1 MYIELHCHSAFSFL
15 DGASLPEQLAL
26 TASQLGYA
34 GLALTDHNGLY
45 GSLAFAHEAKQLGLQ
60 AITGA
65 ELTLRDGSHVTL
77 LAETPDGY
85 ANLCRLITEAHL
97 GSADRRDPRLDF
109 ASLEARHAGLIVLS
123 GCRTG
128 LLPRILMHEGVTAA
142 RAFAERCR
150 AVFGAERFYVE
161 LQRNYVRGDRALT
174 RSLMDVADAARLGV
188 VASGNV
194 HYHVRARHRLH
205 DVLTA
210 IRHRTTLDGS
220 HGVRR
225 PNSEF
230 YLRPPAEVA
239 ELFADCP
246 DAVANTLAL
255 AERCRA
261 FDLTRDLGYGF
272 PDFRG
277 ADRSPAPQALAELCR
292 ARLDERYPAGSE
304 PRGEAERRLAE
315 ELTLIEHHRLSG
327 FFLVYHDLFDL
338 AREVAADVRRGTRR
352 ALGNLLP
359 GRGRGSSV
367 SSIVCYL
374 LGLSHID
381 PIANR
386 LFLGRFLNESLASVP
401 DIDLDFPR
409 EIREELIRRVY
420 KRYGDEHVGLVCAF
434 PTYRLRS
441 AVREIGKALD
451 LPLGEIEQVAKLADR
466 RSGEL
471 ADELD
476 QLPGFAGRRAAPLW
490 KELCELAEE
499 IAGLPR
505 HVSQHVGGMIISSRP
520 LVEVVPLERAAM
532 EDRVVCQWD
541 KDSCDDA
548 RFVKIDFLALGML
561 SLVEESV
568 ELIAT
573 RQGAPPDL
581 SRIDFADQAVYD
593 RICRGDTV
601 GLFQI
606 ESRAQIQMLRRT
618 RPRNLEDLAVEVAIV
633 RPGPIV
639 GGAVNPYVRRREDER
654 RARARGR
661 RYEPPV
667 DHPLLK
673 DALAETLGVILYQDQ
688 VLQVCQALA
697 GFTPGQAEALRRAM
711 SRRRSRELMAGFWDE
726 FREGAAA
733 RGVPEP
739 VAERVFTQVIAF
751 SEFGFPK
758 SHAAAFG
765 LLAYQ
770 SAWLRHYHPA
780 EYYCALFNNQPMG
793 FYSLDALGRDAKRNE
808 VEIRLPDV
816 NLSDVWC
823 TVEGGKGRL
832 KAGEGGRGADAVR
845 VGLGFIR
852 DWSEETATAVVDER
866 ARGPFRSVGDFVRRA
881 PPKLK
886 RSAIEHLVWVGGCDG
901 FGLTR
906 RELLWQVGLWLPP
919 EAEQGGEA
927 RGRRQLELALDHPF
941 ERLRFGGLAADERLL
956 AEYAVLGFAA
966 SGHPLALLRDVLPPG
981 VVQSDALP
989 RLEHGARVEVAGLVV
1004 ARQRPETAKGFV
1016 FVLVEDVAG
1025 MVNVIVRPDVYRE
1038 HRTAIRG
1045 EPLLWVRGKLAKDDG
1060 MVNVIVRPDVYR
1072 EHRTAIRGEPLLWV
1086 RGKLAKDDGT
1096 VNVLAEEA
1104 KGLHCGFE
1112 DPPVESAIH
1121 NPQSAM
1127 AFLKSMRRVAP
1138 ESKDWG

>member
-26 TASQLGYA
+26 TASQLGYPA
-34 GLALTDHNGLY
+34 LALTDHHGLY
-45 GSLAFAHEAKQLGLQ
+45 GSMAFAQESQKLGLQ

-65 ELTLRDGSHVTL
+65 ELTLLDGAHVTL
-77 LAETPDGY
+77 LAETPEGY

-97 GSADRRDPRLDF
+97 GRADRRDPRLDF

-123 GCRTG
+123 GCRNG
-128 LLPRILMHEGVTAA
+128 LLSGVLRRDGPAAA
-142 RAFAERCR
+142 RRFAERCR
-150 AVFGAERFYVE
+150 AVFGRENFVVE
-161 LQRNYVRGDRALT
+161 LQRNYVRGDHALNRALK
-174 RSLMDVADAARLGV
+174 DVADSVRLSV

-194 HYHVRARHRLH
+194 HYHKRERHRLH
-205 DVLTA
+205 DVLVA

-220 HGVRR
+220 HNVRHA
-225 PNSEF
+225 NSEF
-230 YLRPPAEVA
+230 FLRPPQEVE
-239 ELFADCP
+239 ELFRDCH
-246 DAVANTLAL
+246 DAVANTVVL

-261 FDLTRDLGYGF
+261 FDLTRDLGYTF

-277 ADRSPAPQALAELCR
+277 ADLTPAPRALAELCR
-292 ARLDERYPAGSE
+292 AKLEELYPTGS
-304 PRGEAERRLAE
+304 PHRDDALRRLE
-315 ELTLIEHHRLSG
+315 QELTLIEHHRLSG

-338 AREVAADVRRGTRR
+338 AREVATDVRRGSRR
-352 ALGNLLP
+352 AHANLLP

-381 PIANR
+381 PIANG
-386 LFLGRFLNESLASVP
+386 LFLGRFLNDTLASVP

-420 KRYGDEHVGLVCAF
+420 KRYGDEHVGLVCSF

-441 AVREIGKALD
+441 TVREIGKALD
-451 LPLGEIEQVAKLADR
+451 LPPGEIEQVARLADR
-466 RSGEL
+466 RSGGL
-471 ADELD
+471 ADELE
-476 QLPGFAGRRAAPLW
+476 QLPGFQGRTAAPLW

-505 HVSQHVGGMIISSRP
+505 HISQHVGGMVISSRP
-520 LVEVVPLERAAM
+520 LVEIVPLERAAM
-532 EDRVVCQWD
+532 ADRVVCQWD

-548 RFVKIDFLALGML
+548 RFIKIDFLALGML
-561 SLVEESV
+561 SLVEECV
-568 ELIAT
+568 ELVAGREGT
-573 RQGAPPDL
+573 PPDL
-581 SRIDFADQAVYD
+581 SRIDFADAAVYD

-639 GGAVNPYVRRREDER
+639 GGAVNPYVRRREDQR
-654 RARARGR
+654 RAREAGR
-661 RYEPPV
+661 PYKPPL
-667 DHPLLK
+667 DHPLLES
-673 DALAETLGVILYQDQ
+673 ALAETLGVILYQDQ

-697 GFTPGQAEALRRAM
+697 GFTAGQAEALRRAM
-711 SRRRSRELMAGFWDE
+711 SRRRSRELMAEFWEE
-726 FREGAAA
+726 FRDGAAA
-733 RGVPEP
+733 RGVPQAT
-739 VAERVFTQVIAF
+739 AERVFTQVTAF

-793 FYSLDALGRDAKRNE
+793 FYSLDALGRDTKRNG

-816 NLSDVWC
+816 NASDVWC
-823 TVEGGKGRL
+823 TIERETGNGKRETG
-832 KAGEGGRGADAVR
+832 AVR
-845 VGLGFIR
+845 VGLGFVR
-852 DWSEETATAVVDER
+852 DWSEETATELVLER
-866 ARGPFRSVGDFVRRA
+866 ERRGPFTSVGDLARRA
-881 PPKLK
+881 PPRLK
-886 RSAIEHLVWVGGCDG
+886 RTAIEHLVWVGGCDG
-901 FGLTR
+901 LGLTR

-919 EAEQGGEA
+919 EAA
-927 RGRRQLELALDHPF
+927 RDADARVRRQLELALDQPH
-941 ERLRFGGLAADERLL
+941 EGLRFGGLAAEERLL
-956 AEYAVLGFAA
+956 AEYAVLGFAPG
-966 SGHPLALLRDVLPPG
+966 GHPLSLLKGALPPG
-981 VVQSDALP
+981 VVQSDALSG
-989 RLEHGARVEVAGLVV
+989 REHATTVEVAGLVV

-1016 FVLVEDVAG
+1016 FVLLEDEAG
-1025 MVNVIVRPDVYRE
+1025 MVNVIVRPDVYERY
-1038 HRTAIRG
+1038 
-1045 EPLLWVRGKLAKDDG
+1045 
-1060 MVNVIVRPDVYR
+1060 RP
-1072 EHRTAIRGEPLLWV
+1072 AIRGEPLLWV

-1096 VNVLAEEA
+1096 VNVIAEEA
-1104 KGLHCGFE
+1104 VGLKLHGMRDAGSGMGTSGAPDASRISHPASRPF
-1112 DPPVESAIH
+1112 
-1121 NPQSAM
+1121 
-1127 AFLKSMRRVAP
+1127 AFLKTFRRLAP

>member
-26 TASQLGYA
+26 TASQLGYPA
-34 GLALTDHNGLY
+34 LALTDHHGLY
-45 GSLAFAHEAKQLGLQ
+45 GSMAFAQEAKQLGLQ

-65 ELTLRDGSHVTL
+65 ELTLLDGSHVTL
-77 LAETPDGY
+77 LAETPEGY

-97 GSADRRDPRLDF
+97 GRADRRDPRLDF

-123 GCRTG
+123 GCRNG
-128 LLPRILMHEGVTAA
+128 LLAGVLRRDGPAAA
-142 RAFAERCR
+142 RRFAERCR
-150 AVFGAERFYVE
+150 AVFGPERFFVE

-174 RSLMDVADAARLGV
+174 LALKDLADSLQLCV
-188 VASGNV
+188 VATGNV
-194 HYHVRARHRLH
+194 HYHKRERHRLH
-205 DVLTA
+205 DVLVA

-220 HGVRR
+220 HNVRHA
-225 PNSEF
+225 NSEF
-230 YLRPPAEVA
+230 FLRPPQEVE
-239 ELFADCP
+239 ELFRDCP
-246 DAVANTLAL
+246 DAVANTAVL

-261 FDLTRDLGYGF
+261 FDLTRDLGYTF

-277 ADRSPAPQALAELCR
+277 ADLTPAPRALAELCR
-292 ARLDERYPAGSE
+292 AKLEELYPTGS
-304 PRGEAERRLAE
+304 PHRDDALRRLE
-315 ELTLIEHHRLSG
+315 QELTLIEHHRLSG

-338 AREVAADVRRGTRR
+338 AREVAADVRRGSRR
-352 ALGNLLP
+352 AHANLLP

-381 PIANR
+381 PIANG
-386 LFLGRFLNESLASVP
+386 LFLGRFLNDTLASVP

-420 KRYGDEHVGLVCAF
+420 KRYGDEHVGLVCSF

-441 AVREIGKALD
+441 TVREIGKALD
-451 LPLGEIEQVAKLADR
+451 LPPGEIEQVARLADR
-466 RSGEL
+466 RSGGL
-471 ADELD
+471 ADELE
-476 QLPGFAGRRAAPLW
+476 QLPGFAGRTAAPLW

-505 HVSQHVGGMIISSRP
+505 HISQHVGGMVISSRP
-520 LVEVVPLERAAM
+520 LVEIVPLERAAM

-548 RFVKIDFLALGML
+548 RFMKIDFLALGML
-561 SLVEESV
+561 SLVEECV
-568 ELIAT
+568 ELVAGREGT
-573 RQGAPPDL
+573 PPDL
-581 SRIDFADQAVYD
+581 SRIDFTDAAVYD

-639 GGAVNPYVRRREDER
+639 GGAVNPYVRRREDQR
-654 RARARGR
+654 RAREAGR
-661 RYEPPV
+661 AYEPPL
-667 DHPLLK
+667 DHPLLRE
-673 DALAETLGVILYQDQ
+673 ALAETLGVILYQDQ

-697 GFTPGQAEALRRAM
+697 GFTAGQAEALRRAM
-711 SRRRSRELMAGFWDE
+711 SRRRSRELMAEFWEE
-726 FREGAAA
+726 FRDGAAA
-733 RGVPEP
+733 RGVPQAT
-739 VAERVFTQVIAF
+739 AERVFTQVIAF

-793 FYSLDALGRDAKRNE
+793 FYSLDALGRDAQRNG

-881 PPKLK
+881 PPSSSAA
-886 RSAIEHLVWVGGCDG
+886 RSSTWCGSAGA
-901 FGLTR
+901 T
-906 RELLWQVGLWLPP
+906 
-919 EAEQGGEA
+919 
-927 RGRRQLELALDHPF
+927 
-941 ERLRFGGLAADERLL
+941 
-956 AEYAVLGFAA
+956 A
-966 SGHPLALLRDVLPPG
+966 SA
-981 VVQSDALP
+981 
-989 RLEHGARVEVAGLVV
+989 
-1004 ARQRPETAKGFV
+1004 
-1016 FVLVEDVAG
+1016 
-1025 MVNVIVRPDVYRE
+1025 
-1038 HRTAIRG
+1038 
-1045 EPLLWVRGKLAKDDG
+1045 
-1060 MVNVIVRPDVYR
+1060 
-1072 EHRTAIRGEPLLWV
+1072 
-1086 RGKLAKDDGT
+1086 
-1096 VNVLAEEA
+1096 
-1104 KGLHCGFE
+1104 
-1112 DPPVESAIH
+1112 
-1121 NPQSAM
+1121 
-1127 AFLKSMRRVAP
+1127 
-1138 ESKDWG
+1138 

>member
-292 ARLDERYPAGSE
+292 ARLDERYAAGSE
-304 PRGEAERRLAE
+304 HRGEAERRLAE

-1060 MVNVIVRPDVYR
+1060 
-1072 EHRTAIRGEPLLWV
+1072 
-1086 RGKLAKDDGT
+1086 T